1 MNFREIF
8 ERLVKLWA
16 GKFRLSLRILKTHSI
31 TLPEKVRGLEG
42 TWGLLV
48 LEVGIRILLVVV
60 EVELSRLAPW
70 PMGPSSRRKS
80 FQNSSYFTVHSTV
93 SNNLLNIKSQALD

>member
-16 GKFRLSLRILKTHSI
+16 GKFRLSLRILKTHSV

-48 LEVGIRILLVVV
+48 LEVG
-60 EVELSRLAPW
+60 
-70 PMGPSSRRKS
+70 RKAVKKKWKIDVS
-80 FQNSSYFTVHSTV
+80 MATVPQTSWRSTHA
-93 SNNLLNIKSQALD
+93 LNT

>member
-16 GKFRLSLRILKTHSI
+16 GKFRLSLRILKTHSVK
-31 TLPEKVRGLEG
+31 LPEKVRGLEG

-48 LEVGIRILLVVV
+48 LEVVWYHNSLLAGVLLILFLDPPSILVAK
-60 EVELSRLAPW
+60 SYYQD
-70 PMGPSSRRKS
+70 MFSSL
-80 FQNSSYFTVHSTV
+80 QN
-93 SNNLLNIKSQALD
+93 